1 MAGITAAVV
10 SAGIG
15 AVTSIVGGIF
25 GNSKA
30 KRQAR
35 AAQEE
40 KNRINKEITLFEN
53 NRQDVKFRG
62 SYKRR

>member
-1 MAGITAAVV
+1 MSGITTAVV

-30 KRQAR
+30 KRQT
-35 AAQEE
+35 QW
-40 KNRINKEITLFEN
+40 KVTNKDQKTI
-53 NRQDVKFRG
+53 
-62 SYKRR
+62 